1 MEVRNRQRKGVTGPK
16 LQYLRHC
23 VNIESTDILIL
34 TETRARTAEE
44 SQSTYIKKSG
54 LAVTMSTSSGRAA
67 AGVTVLTGPQLQM
80 IEGSIRESE
89 PTGHYT
95 LGVYKTHGV
104 LIIVG
109 GVYLDSSRQE
119 QLGIDALQRLTAH
132 VTELKQLYGTDTI
145 ILTGDFNVTL
155 HASQCHSG
163 RINKPRTS
171 QELQDLMT
179 EHRLLDTGHT
189 HGNVDPT
196 YRRHGDAQV
205 YSRIDFTLSNM
216 TTKQYTLGWGP
227 MDHAYVSVQAELP
240 STRHVGL
247 PSIKDWIIGSSTFL
261 KQGRGV
267 IIHTLLEHDAHLTHI
282 TAQEHQN
289 MLEMGIPEGFERR
302 LQITDP
308 EEGITELHVL
318 NVIITRLQS
327 LAGRLLRQD
336 RDRTNQVVTNINYSL
351 TQLHQRL
358 QDDTLTDNDKQGIN
372 VRITELKVH
381 LKDKLTRMATQD
393 NARIDAFISKDRG
406 RMTKC
411 SFTGIKD
418 KKGHKNID

>member
-1 MEVRNRQRKGVTGPK
+1 M
-16 LQYLRHC
+16 
-23 VNIESTDILIL
+23 
-34 TETRARTAEE
+34 
-44 SQSTYIKKSG
+44 
-54 LAVTMSTSSGRAA
+54 
-67 AGVTVLTGPQLQM
+67 
-80 IEGSIRESE
+80 
-89 PTGHYT
+89 
-95 LGVYKTHGV
+95 

-109 GVYLDSSRQE
+109 GVYLDSSGQE
-119 QLGIDALQRLTAH
+119 QLGVDALNRLTTH
-132 VTELKQLYGTDTI
+132 ITELKQLYGTDTI

-205 YSRIDFTLSNM
+205 YSRIDFTVSNM
-216 TTKQYTLGWGP
+216 VTKQYTLGWGP

-247 PSIKDWIIGSSTFL
+247 PSIKDWIIGSSAFL
-261 KQGRGV
+261 QQGRRV
-267 IIHTLLEHDAHLTHI
+267 IINTLLEHDAHLTHI
-282 TAQEHQN
+282 PAQELQN
-289 MLEMGIPEGFERR
+289 MIEMGIPEGFERR

-336 RDRTNQVVTNINYSL
+336 RDRTNQVVTHINYSL
-351 TQLHQRL
+351 TQLHQKL
-358 QDDTLTDNDKQGIN
+358 QDVTLTDIDKQGIN

-381 LKDKLTRMATQD
+381 LKDKLTQMATQD
-393 NARIDAFISKDRG
+393 DARIDAFISRDRG

-411 SFTGIKD
+411 SFAGIKD
-418 KKGHKNID
+418 KKGHKNIDKLMIDGQEITDQAQIVDIMRDRYMQCTGQEQQIQDNAVSQFLEDMDIELPTLSPAQQHTQHQDPQDRL